1 MQQMKTARTLYSA
14 NQNLLRKMDGKEGQQ
29 LAEVLNGN
37 TQNIDEMLKELQKNP
52 AALNAMGANLNQFNP
67 AGKLEISELK
77 NKVNV
82 SEQKIKQLEYEI
94 RQLKTEIDYLKNT
107 KH

>member
-1 MQQMKTARTLYSA
+1 MQQMKTARSLYSA
-14 NQNLLRKMDGKEGQQ
+14 NQNLLSKMDEKQGQQ

-37 TQNIDEMLKELQKNP
+37 NQNIDEVLK
-52 AALNAMGANLNQFNP
+52 NAMAANLNQLNP
-67 AGKLEISELK
+67 ASKLEISELK